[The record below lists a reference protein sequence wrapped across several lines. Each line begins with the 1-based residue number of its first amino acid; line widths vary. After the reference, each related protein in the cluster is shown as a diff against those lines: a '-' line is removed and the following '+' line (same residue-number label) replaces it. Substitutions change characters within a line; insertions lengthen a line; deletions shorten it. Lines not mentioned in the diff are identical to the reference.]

1 MDSTEKEEPPDHKL
15 TLYLPLIDG
24 HLIRLFNILP
34 GDAGNAINTQLFIV
48 ELGHHP
54 PFEALSYVWG
64 DASNRLSITCNG
76 EIMPVTRNLHNA
88 LERLRY
94 PDKIRTFWV
103 DAICIN
109 QGNTRE
115 RSHHVAFMDI
125 IYKNAD
131 AVLVDMGHDR
141 DGGGPKVV
149 SLIQDHKVRSF
160 SYSSLE
166 DMPVIDATDPI
177 VADSRWKGVSKLL
190 KQPWFSR
197 AWVIQE
203 VGLGKTV
210 IAVYGQIE
218 FDYHDFIR
226 LLKWVVKC
234 AGHLEARYDLTWWY
248 IHLDWY
254 DWSMPPNTTN
264 ARDLLV
270 FLYQAK
276 PLNCTD
282 ARDHIYAFSGHSLM
296 RSEDGTP
303 IVMPDY
309 DKNVKVLYSEI
320 AKHFLLSGD
329 TRIMASIEHNE
340 SSFSEGPTWAPRWD
354 ISLVLSDFGVLPEN
368 WYQFSGSMEDEQE
381 AMIRVYEEHIEV
393 RGVLFDVIRKSF
405 RFPAFHQADNT
416 ELPTPQYL
424 KSLKKPNI
432 PKDPL
437 ILDRVLAEVKTGL
450 VNYPSN
456 GQDLIDAFSL
466 AICAGRTTY
475 SYEPAEEN
483 MKQHRDNF
491 AAYWKLRQSALRP
504 GEPTDDFNGDPN
516 EGDAEQFVLDIQQ
529 SCQARS
535 FVITEKGYV
544 GLGPWIAKP
553 GDVCCL
559 IPGSRVPFVLREFQ
573 GRDTCF
579 RLVGEAYLHG
589 LMRGEVFDLI
599 GREDLKEGTIVIL

>member
-1 MDSTEKEEPPDHKL
+1 MSVTE
-15 TLYLPLIDG
+15 
-24 HLIRLFNILP
+24 
-34 GDAGNAINTQLFIV
+34 
-48 ELGHHP
+48 
-54 PFEALSYVWG
+54 
-64 DASNRLSITCNG
+64 
-76 EIMPVTRNLHNA
+76 NLHNA
-88 LERLRY
+88 LKRLRY
-94 PDKIRTFWV
+94 PNKIRTLWA

-131 AVLVDMGHDR
+131 AVLVDMGQDIY
-141 DGGGPKVV
+141 GGGSQVV
-149 SLIQDHKVRSF
+149 SLIQDHQVRSF

-177 VADSRWKGVSKLL
+177 VSDPRWKGVSTLL

-203 VGLGKTV
+203 AGLGKTV
-210 IAVYGQIE
+210 IAVYGQVE
-218 FDYHDFIR
+218 FDYRDFIR
-226 LLKWVVKC
+226 LMKWVVKC
-234 AGHLEARYDLTWWY
+234 AGQLEARYDLMWWY
-248 IHLDWY
+248 IHLDWS
-254 DWSMPPNTTN
+254 DWSKPPNKIN

-276 PLNCTD
+276 ALKCKDP
-282 ARDHIYAFSGHSLM
+282 RDHIYAFSGHSLM
-296 RSEDGTP
+296 RSEDGTA
-303 IVMPDY
+303 IVTPNY
-309 DKNVKVLYSEI
+309 DEEFEVAYWKVAEY
-320 AKHFLLSGD
+320 FLASGD
-329 TRIMASIEHNE
+329 TRILASIEHDE
-340 SSFSEGPTWAPRWD
+340 DSFSEGQTWVPRWD
-354 ISLVLSDFGVLPEN
+354 INLIMSDFGVLPEN
-368 WYQFSGSMEDEQE
+368 WYRFSGSKEDEQE
-381 AMIRVYEEHIEV
+381 AKIGVHKEHIEV

-405 RFPAFHQADNT
+405 QFPAVLQAGF
-416 ELPTPQYL
+416 
-424 KSLKKPNI
+424 
-432 PKDPL
+432 KDHL

-456 GQDLIDAFSL
+456 GQDLADAFSL
-466 AICAGRTTY
+466 TICAGRTTY

-516 EGDAEQFVLDIQQ
+516 EGDAVQFVLDIQQ

-544 GLGPWIAKP
+544 GLGPWISKP

-559 IPGSRVPFVLREFQ
+559 IPGSRVPFVLRE
-573 GRDTCF
+573 GGDARF

-599 GREDLKEGTIVIL
+599 VRDDLKKETIVIW